1 MGRFQFW
8 LLAAFALSLFSLF
21 FIQIKSRLAALTQ
34 VFNTVA
40 ISAFIVA
47 LSLVREVNYS
57 AEFHLSPLNKRILL
71 FATAAHFLAQY
82 FLFFKR
88 NIYSPWWSFFGQLS
102 LWGLFIFLSAQNVI
116 LLFAAYFLMSMPL
129 FIIFTRSSEPKSLL
143 SPASYLTQISSYFS
157 AGLSLVFF
165 SLALGNN
172 TLGSGQFLSQTLFC
186 LGLILFLITLILEMN
201 IFPLGKNLLQIWK
214 ENYSQ
219 FFYALFI
226 IYPALVWALM
236 VRFKELSLDCSKQ
249 SLFIVL
255 ITLVSLLSLALWSW
269 KAYKNKLFQNRMSLM
284 FRVNAVMFFAYL
296 LLPDEKFSQ
305 AYLAYS
311 LLAVGASGAAL
322 HCLFYR
328 QDFTEEVFEGL
339 FYKNKYLSLLLLLFS
354 GSLVG
359 FPLTSTF
366 FFRLKTLAHSEGQ
379 YLYLLIEILGMLL
392 LLSQFYFLARTIFTK
407 NDKNF
412 YPQPIEKYRL
422 ILVSV
427 LALATLY
434 GGFWPF
440 MRF

>member
-8 LLAAFALSLFSLF
+8 LLLSFGLSLLSLF
-21 FIQIKSRLAALTQ
+21 FIQIKSRLAAITQ

-47 LSLVREVNYS
+47 LSLVKEFNYS
-57 AEFHLSPLNKRILL
+57 ADFYLSPLNKRILL

-88 NIYSPWWSFFGQLS
+88 NIFSPWWSFFGQLA

-116 LLFAAYFLMSMPL
+116 LLFAAYFLMSIPL

-143 SPASYLTQISSYFS
+143 SPAAYLTQVSSFFS
-157 AGLSLVFF
+157 AGLSLVFLN
-165 SLALGNN
+165 LALGNN
-172 TLGSGQFLSQTLFC
+172 ALSSGQFLSQTLFC
-186 LGLILFLITLILEMN
+186 LGLILFLITLIFEMN
-201 IFPLGKNLLQIWK
+201 IFPFGKNLLQIWK

-226 IYPALVWALM
+226 LYPALVWALM
-236 VRFKELSLDCSKQ
+236 IRFKELSLDCSKQ
-249 SLFIVL
+249 SLFIFL
-255 ITLVSLLSLALWSW
+255 ISIISFLSLGLWAW
-269 KAYKNKLFQNRMSLM
+269 KAYKNRLLQNRTSLM

-296 LLPDEKFSQ
+296 LLPNEKFNQ
-305 AYLAYS
+305 TYLAYS
-311 LLAVGASGAAL
+311 LLAVGISGAAL

-328 QDFTEEVFEGL
+328 QDFTEDVFEGL

-359 FPLTSTF
+359 FPLTPTF
-366 FFRLKTLAHSEGQ
+366 FFRLKSLAHSEGQ
-379 YLYLLIEILGMLL
+379 YLFLLIECLGLIL
-392 LLSQFYFLARTIFTK
+392 LLSQFYFLTRTIFIK
-407 NDKNF
+407 SDKNS
-412 YPQPIEKYRL
+412 YPQSIEKYRL

-427 LALATLY
+427 LAIATLY